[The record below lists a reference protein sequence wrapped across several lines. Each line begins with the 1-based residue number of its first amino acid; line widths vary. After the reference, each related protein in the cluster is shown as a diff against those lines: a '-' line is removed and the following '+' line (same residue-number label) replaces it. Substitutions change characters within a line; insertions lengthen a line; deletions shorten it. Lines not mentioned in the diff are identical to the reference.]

1 MSAKTPNPK
10 TFPSPRLSDLG
21 EFGLIARLEKILP
34 GGLSREWSVALG
46 DDCAVRRAAG
56 GRSELLTQDLLFGGV
71 HFLPGNSKHWETV
84 GWKALAVNLSDIAAM
99 GGEPLGAV
107 VGLGL
112 PRSAKLREV
121 EALYRGLARAARR
134 FACPVVGGDTNR
146 SQGGWTIAVTLL
158 GETRRRPL
166 LRGAARPGDSLWV
179 TGELGGAA
187 LAWRAERKRKG
198 VPATIRRR
206 LLLPTPRLEWGG
218 HLAAFG
224 KVGAA
229 IDVSDGLAGDLGHL
243 AEASGVGFD
252 VELGALPRPRGFA
265 GLCEKAGLDV
275 LRTMLEGGED
285 YELLFTLRAGA
296 EKGFADY
303 ARARGLKAAR
313 IGRARRGSGI
323 RWLEQGRELR
333 RRFGGFRHF

>member
-1 MSAKTPNPK
+1 MPK
-10 TFPSPRLSDLG
+10 LSDLG
-21 EFGLIARLEKILP
+21 EFGLIAHLEKILP
-34 GGLSREWSVALG
+34 GGVSKEWSVAIG
-46 DDCAVRRAAG
+46 DDCAVRRSSG
-56 GRSELLTQDLLFGGV
+56 GRSDLLTQDLLFEGI

-99 GGEPLGAV
+99 GGEPVGAV
-107 VGLGL
+107 IGLGL
-112 PRSAKLREV
+112 PKLAKLREV
-121 EALYRGLARAARR
+121 EALYRGLAGAARR
-134 FACPVVGGDTNR
+134 FSCPVVGGDTNR

-187 LAWRAERKRKG
+187 LAWQAERKGKS
-198 VPATIRRR
+198 VPASIRQR
-206 LLLPTPRLEWGG
+206 LLLPTPRLEWGR

-229 IDVSDGLAGDLGHL
+229 IDLSDGLAGDLGHL
-243 AEASGVGFD
+243 AQASGVAFE
-252 VELGALPRPRGFA
+252 VELEALPCPRGFS
-265 GLCEKAGLDV
+265 GLCAKVGIDV
-275 LRTMLEGGED
+275 WETLLEGGED

-296 EKGFADY
+296 EQAFGDY
-303 ARARGLKAAR
+303 ARRRGLKAAR

-323 RWLEQGRELR
+323 RWLEQGREIP

>member
-1 MSAKTPNPK
+1 MPK
-10 TFPSPRLSDLG
+10 LSDLG
-21 EFGLIARLEKILP
+21 EFGLIAHLEKILP
-34 GGLSREWSVALG
+34 GGVSKEWSVALG

-56 GRSELLTQDLLFGGV
+56 GRSELLTQDLLFEGV

-107 VGLGL
+107 IGLGL
-112 PRSAKLREV
+112 PKRARLSEV

-134 FACPVVGGDTNR
+134 FSCPVVGGDTNR
-146 SQGGWTIAVTLL
+146 SPRGWTIAVTLL
-158 GETRRRPL
+158 GETRRPPL

-187 LAWRAERKRKG
+187 LAWRAERGRKS
-198 VPATIRRR
+198 VPASIRRR
-206 LLLPTPRLEWGG
+206 LLLPTPRLEWGRD
-218 HLAAFG
+218 LAAFG
-224 KVGAA
+224 EVGAA
-229 IDVSDGLAGDLGHL
+229 IDISDGLAGDLGHV
-243 AEASGVGFD
+243 AKASRVGFE
-252 VELGALPRPRGFA
+252 VEVEALPHPRGFA

-275 LRTMLEGGED
+275 LRTVLEGGED

-296 EKGFADY
+296 EQAFGDY
-303 ARARGLKAAR
+303 ARRRGLKVAR
-313 IGRARRGSGI
+313 IGRANRGSGI
-323 RWLEQGRELR
+323 RWLEKGRELR